1 MQGHGAEVL
10 DVAFSPD
17 GDTLASASADKTI
30 FLWRVYGE
38 CQKCVRSRVT
48 RLCRLL
54 NWLCARSYGVLRLGK
69 GAPTSIA
76 FTSSSTLIAGCTDHT
91 IFLFD
96 LKTGEAV
103 RRFRGH
109 KGIVNSVDVQ
119 RGGLGRGLIASAS
132 DDGTVRVWSE
142 DAKEEIEVVE
152 LGYPITA
159 VSLHAGLVWP
169 DVRPIWLRMSG
180 WLPTGAN

>member
-1 MQGHGAEVL
+1 VPK
-10 DVAFSPD
+10 VRAFPWS
-17 GDTLASASADKTI
+17 
-30 FLWRVYGE
+30 LWLS
-38 CQKCVRSRVT
+38 RSLT
-48 RLCRLL
+48 
-54 NWLCARSYGVLRLGK
+54 WLCARSYGVLRLGK

-159 VSLHAGLVWP
+159 VSSRFGCALLHILSVWKEASSWQTR
-169 DVRPIWLRMSG
+169 DG
-180 WLPTGAN
+180 N

>member
-1 MQGHGAEVL
+1 MPKVRASLGVL
-10 DVAFSPD
+10 MLCSRADLL
-17 GDTLASASADKTI
+17 LAH
-30 FLWRVYGE
+30 
-38 CQKCVRSRVT
+38 
-48 RLCRLL
+48 
-54 NWLCARSYGVLRLGK
+54 SYGVLRLGK

-76 FTSSSTLIAGCTDHT
+76 FTSSSTLVAGCTDHT
-91 IFLFD
+91 LFLFD

-159 VSLHAGLVWP
+159 VSFARVSLG
-169 DVRPIWLRMSG
+169 
-180 WLPTGAN
+180 